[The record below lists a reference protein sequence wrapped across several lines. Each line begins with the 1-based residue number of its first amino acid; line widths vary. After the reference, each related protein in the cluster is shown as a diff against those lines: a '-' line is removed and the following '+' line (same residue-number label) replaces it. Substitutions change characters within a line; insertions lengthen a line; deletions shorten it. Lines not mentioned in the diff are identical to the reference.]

1 MAKRILLFLLTNLL
15 VISVITVIFYLIGY
29 QGYDVSEYGIDYTG
43 LMIFCLVWG
52 MGGSFVSLAI
62 SRWSAKRMMR
72 VQLVE
77 GTTSDPRINHLL
89 QTVENLSRAAGLPMP
104 EVGIYDSPEVNAFAT
119 GPSKKRSLVAVSS
132 GLLQRM
138 RPAEVEGVLG
148 HEMAHIANGD
158 MVTMT
163 LLQGVVNAFVMF
175 LARVVAFAIDQF
187 LRDRND
193 GHGLGFFA
201 QYMLIM
207 LFQTIFMMFGMIVI
221 AGFSRHREYRA
232 DAGSAQ
238 LAGREKMI
246 AALEALKATAELVDP
261 EPERSVATMKIA
273 SPGSIMRL
281 YATHPPL
288 EERIQR
294 LQTFTG

>member
-1 MAKRILLFLLTNLL
+1 MAKRILLFLFVNFL
-15 VISVITVIFYLIGY
+15 VISVITLIFYLIGF
-29 QGYDVSEYGIDYTG
+29 QGYDITETGIDYTG

-52 MGGSFVSLAI
+52 MGGSFVSLSI
-62 SRWSAKRMMR
+62 SRWSAKRMMG

-77 GTTSDPRINHLL
+77 GTTSDPRVNHLI

-138 RPAEVEGVLG
+138 RPDEVEGVLG
-148 HEMAHIANGD
+148 HELAHVANGD

-187 LRDRND
+187 LRDRNE
-193 GHGLGFFA
+193 GQGLGFFA

-207 LFQTIFMMFGMIVI
+207 FFQSIFMMFGMIVI
-221 AGFSRHREYRA
+221 AGFSRHREFRA
-232 DAGSAQ
+232 DVGSAQ

-246 AALEALKATAELVDP
+246 SALQALKGTAELVEP
-261 EPERSVATMKIA
+261 KPERAVATLKIA
-273 SPGSIMRL
+273 SPSGFMRL
-281 YATHPPL
+281 YATHPAL
-288 EERIQR
+288 DDRIAR
-294 LQTFTG
+294 LQTFAG